1 MPKLGFVFAFII
13 KKSAIEVV
21 FLVIFFYVV
30 IFLTNKIKGS
40 NGLIVHKLRVFIE
53 KWVNL
58 STKWYIVVKCGN
70 FFYIFAQHLLRLLF
84 GYNCRDI

>member
-1 MPKLGFVFAFII
+1 
-13 KKSAIEVV
+13 VV

-40 NGLIVHKLRVFIE
+40 NELIVHKLRVFNR
-53 KWVNL
+53 KWLNL
-58 STKWYIVVKCGN
+58 LTKWYIVVKCGN
-70 FFYIFAQHLLRLLF
+70 IFYIFAQHLLRLLF